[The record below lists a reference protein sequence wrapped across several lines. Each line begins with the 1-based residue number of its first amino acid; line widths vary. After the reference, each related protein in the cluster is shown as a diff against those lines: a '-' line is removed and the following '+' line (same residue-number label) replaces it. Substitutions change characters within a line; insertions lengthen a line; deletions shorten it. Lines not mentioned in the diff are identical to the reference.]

1 MQFRWASAQSRR
13 TVITQPGSQGIISPQ
28 GHPTASGSDPGPG
41 AGTRCWSHVTQALCT
56 DGSAVNNVIR
66 ELSRESAR
74 HGIRS
79 AVAASDNR
87 DNVFPDADL
96 LPVDFL
102 TYLSREYLTRREV
115 REDVLVGHL
124 GLRRRNVRRLFRP
137 VAEAL
142 DATQGPIVVH
152 DGLLGAAGL
161 VTIKA
166 RHPRRPLF
174 LYVHNSLS
182 RGYSRRELRRF
193 IDLTDAV
200 ICVSGAT
207 RDEVAARLGDHPVR
221 RKLVV
226 VHNGVDS
233 TRFHPGGP
241 TTGTVPSILFVG
253 MMREIKGPH
262 VLMAAL
268 QILRARDVPFS
279 ATFLGSSTH
288 AVDLPLSAYEER
300 LHHEQMALGPSVTFR
315 PFVPN
320 TEVPT
325 IYRRHDILVVPSQ
338 FDDPCPLVLFE
349 GMASGL
355 AAVASRRGGIP
366 EIGAQSIDY
375 FDDADGL
382 AAALEALIT
391 DPGRRE
397 RQATRSRERALELS
411 WASTFDQVQAVVG
424 RTEVARHGGRT
435 PVRPPPTA

>member
-1 MQFRWASAQSRR
+1 M
-13 TVITQPGSQGIISPQ
+13 ISPEV
-28 GHPTASGSDPGPG
+28 HATADIAAPGRPDAIAG
-41 AGTRCWSHVTQALCT
+41 APCWSHVTQALCT
-56 DGSAVNNVIR
+56 DGSALNNVIR
-66 ELSRESAR
+66 ELTREGGR
-74 HGIRS
+74 HGIHS

-87 DNVFPDADL
+87 RNVFPDADL

-102 TYLSREYLTRREV
+102 AYLSREYLTKREV

-142 DATQGPIVVH
+142 DATTGPIVVH

-161 VTIKA
+161 VTIRA

-193 IDLTDAV
+193 VSLTDAV

-207 RDEVAARLGDHPVR
+207 RDGVAGRVGDHPAR
-221 RKLVV
+221 EKLVV

-233 TRFHPGGP
+233 TRFLPGDHRTVG
-241 TTGTVPSILFVG
+241 VPSILFVG
-253 MMREIKGPH
+253 MMTEFKGPH

-268 QILRARDVPFS
+268 GLLRARGVPFT
-279 ATFLGSSTH
+279 ATFLGSATH
-288 AVDLPLSAYEER
+288 AEGLALSPYEEA
-300 LHHEQMALGPSVTFR
+300 LHRHQLALGSGIAFR

-320 TEVPT
+320 TELPAL
-325 IYRRHDILVVPSQ
+325 YRQHDILVVPSQ

-355 AAVASRRGGIP
+355 ATVATRRGGIP
-366 EIGAQSIDY
+366 EVGAQSIDY
-375 FDDADGL
+375 FDDVDGL
-382 AAALEALIT
+382 AATLEVLLT
-391 DPGRRE
+391 DPARRE
-397 RQATRSRERALELS
+397 HQAARARERALELS
-411 WASTFDQVQAVVG
+411 WGAAFDQLHAIVG
-424 RTEVARHGGRT
+424 RTEDAR
-435 PVRPPPTA
+435 P